1 MSNSGKT
8 TYIKKL
14 LEQAPKVFTE
24 APSRV
29 IYYYNVFQPKF
40 IEMENSIENI
50 SFFQGLPQRSD
61 IEEYARKHQHLLL
74 VFDDLYQDV
83 ISSRDISDLTIMLC
97 HHLNISCI
105 FTSHNIFTYGK
116 FSKTIATNLHYI
128 LLFTLRNRLQL
139 ATLATQLF
147 CYAKKSKT
155 FVKVYDDLLRENPYS
170 PLLIDLS
177 PKTPNT
183 RYMLRANIL
192 PGQYPLIF
200 ELQ

>member
-8 TYIKKL
+8 TYIRKL
-14 LEQAPKVFTE
+14 LESSSKIFTE

-29 IYYYNVFQPKF
+29 IYFYNVYQPKF
-40 IEMENSIENI
+40 AEMEDSIGNI
-50 SFFQGLPQRSD
+50 SFFQGLPQRSV
-61 IEEYARKHQHLLL
+61 IEDYAGSESHLLL

-83 ISSRDISDLTIMLC
+83 INSRDISDLTIMLC

-105 FTSHNIFTYGK
+105 FTSHNIFTCGK

-139 ATLATQLF
+139 SVLATQLF
-147 CYAKKSKT
+147 CHKKTSKN
-155 FVKVYDDLLRENPYS
+155 FVSVYDEVISDNPYS
-170 PLLIDLS
+170 PLVIDLS

-183 RYMLRANIL
+183 RYMLRTNIF
-192 PGQYPLIF
+192 PGQYPIIY
-200 ELQ
+200 ELK